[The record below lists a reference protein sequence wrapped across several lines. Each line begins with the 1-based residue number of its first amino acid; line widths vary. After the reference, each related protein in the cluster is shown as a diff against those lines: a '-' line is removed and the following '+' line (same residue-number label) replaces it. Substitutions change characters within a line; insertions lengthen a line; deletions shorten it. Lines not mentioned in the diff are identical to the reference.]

1 MVRSIVF
8 FLSLCAFPG
17 MISAY
22 KSSSSNG
29 KYIIELGN
37 SPDIDS
43 CKYLVPRACG
53 NTKSLPTLLTYID
66 IESTDIGKIFGT
78 LQAAT
83 PIPINNTVQLLSYS
97 DTTKKN
103 SDESVELLQN
113 VSIGDFRAVTVS
125 AHSLDILQKLVKDH
139 PDVLS
144 IVPDVDLTFDLP
156 KPTAIGSDY
165 TKRSLTPVIECSRFK
180 RP

>member
-1 MVRSIVF
+1 M
-8 FLSLCAFPG
+8 LD
-17 MISAY
+17 IS
-22 KSSSSNG
+22 
-29 KYIIELGN
+29 
-37 SPDIDS
+37 
-43 CKYLVPRACG
+43 
-53 NTKSLPTLLTYID
+53 
-66 IESTDIGKIFGT
+66 KIFGT

-83 PIPINNTVQLLSYS
+83 PIPVNNTIQLLSYS
-97 DTTKKN
+97 DTAKKSSN
-103 SDESVELLQN
+103 ESVELLQN

-165 TKRSLTPVIECSRFK
+165 TKRSLTPVIECSCFK
-180 RP
+180 RPYNIQLKLKMYILEFLIFREAQIISMKPTTTQDKLAHRGICSAYPSVK